1 MHTIFCDELLF
12 CNIILN
18 VNNGIVHDVPRLSLK
33 RGFDGCGCGFGGC
46 EGLVGLGGFNGLS
59 GFGRFD
65 GLGNS
70 TDSADSADSTDSAD
84 LADSYFN
91 LQLDHL
97 GYF

>member
-65 GLGNS
+65 GLGGFS
-70 TDSADSADSTDSAD
+70 GFDGFSG
-84 LADSYFN
+84 F
-91 LQLDHL
+91 
-97 GYF
+97 GGFVF

>member
-18 VNNGIVHDVPRLSLK
+18 VNNGMVHDVPRLSLK

-65 GLGNS
+65 GLGGFS
-70 TDSADSADSTDSAD
+70 GFDGFSG
-84 LADSYFN
+84 F
-91 LQLDHL
+91 
-97 GYF
+97 GGFVF